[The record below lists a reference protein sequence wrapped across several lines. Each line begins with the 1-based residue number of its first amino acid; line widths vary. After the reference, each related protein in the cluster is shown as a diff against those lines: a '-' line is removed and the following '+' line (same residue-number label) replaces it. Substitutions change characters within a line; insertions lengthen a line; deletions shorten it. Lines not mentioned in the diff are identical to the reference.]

1 MAHLDANAT
10 GEIDSGSP
18 LGEREMNTFDWARLV
33 AAELDDRVNVETH
46 QASSSAPS
54 IETRQQSCKTGGD

>member
-33 AAELDDRVNVETH
+33 AAELDDRVYVV
-46 QASSSAPS
+46 QS
-54 IETRQQSCKTGGD
+54 IMWFIYLIQRNSRM